1 MCDIAMGRL
10 GIGKGIPAT
19 VKRRSRFDMRK
30 SRYGIPNLYMILAK
44 VNDKLG
50 IYLRKGI
57 PMLERGYPT

>member
-1 MCDIAMGRL
+1 MGRL

-19 VKRRSRFDMRK
+19 VKRRSRSDMRK
-30 SRYGIPNLYMILAK
+30 SLYGIPNLDIILAI

-50 IYLRKGI
+50 IYLGKGI